1 MTVEK
6 KRILKDITF
15 SGKDSH
21 IALVHKDQG
30 GAANLQNY
38 SVVLKGADFSPE
50 FVQKM
55 QQVQV
60 TMETPEFLRRF
71 FDMYYEES
79 EILARV
85 LGWKPQDQEEPD
97 SWYEDY
103 IDEKVKSIKILK
115 TLNDSDDLQSDLLS
129 LGEKDYLQLL
139 RDQAKIEKALGR
151 VESVK
156 KRLGKE
162 TPKSGDDNKTADAGD
177 TKENTEMTELET
189 LQKSLADKEKAIADK
204 EVELAKALEA
214 LQAIEKANAEKAVA
228 DKIAKVEAAV
238 EDEAHREVVAKAALA
253 LDDADFDKFVDV
265 LKTLK
270 EKSANSDLFQETG
283 VAGTQVVQKAS
294 EGEDAHKEAVR
305 KMLQERFQTK
315 AK

>member
-6 KRILKDITF
+6 KRVLKDITF

-38 SVVLKGADFSPE
+38 SVVLKGANFTPE
-50 FVQKM
+50 FVEKM
-55 QQVQV
+55 QKVQV

-85 LGWKPQDQEEPD
+85 LGWKPTEEESD
-97 SWYEDY
+97 DWYEDY

-115 TLNDSDDLQSDLLS
+115 NLHDSEDLQADLLALS
-129 LGEKDYLQLL
+129 EKDYLQLL
-139 RDQAKIEKALGR
+139 RDQAKVEKALGR

-162 TPKSGDDNKTADAGD
+162 TPKSGDDNNTADAGD
-177 TKENTEMTELET
+177 TKENTEMTVELDT
-189 LQKSLADKEKAIADK
+189 LQKSLADKE
-204 EVELAKALEA
+204 VELKKALER
-214 LQAIEKANAEKAVA
+214 LDAIEKANAEKAVA
-228 DKIAKVEAAV
+228 DKIAKVEAQV

-253 LDDADFDKFVDV
+253 LDDADFEKFVDV

-270 EKSANSDLFQETG
+270 EKSANSDLFQEKG
-283 VAGTQVVQKAS
+283 VAGTQVVEKAAD
-294 EGEDAHKEAVR
+294 GDAHKEAVR
-305 KMLQERFQTK
+305 KMLQARFPT

>member
-1 MTVEK
+1 MTEK

-38 SVVLKGADFSPE
+38 SVVLKGASFSPE

-71 FDMYYEES
+71 FDMYWEES

-85 LGWKPQDQEEPD
+85 LGWKPTPD
-97 SWYEDY
+97 EKVDDWYENY
-103 IDEKVKSIKILK
+103 IDEKVKSIEILK
-115 TLNDSDDLQSDLLS
+115 SLNESEDLQADLLALS
-129 LGEKDYLQLL
+129 EKDYLQLL

-162 TPKSGDDNKTADAGD
+162 TPVSGDNNKTAEAGE
-177 TKENTEMTELET
+177 TKEETKMTVELDT
-189 LQKSLADKEKAIADK
+189 LQKSLADKE
-204 EVELAKALEA
+204 VELKKALEQLA
-214 LQAIEKANAEKAVA
+214 AIQKAQAEKEIA
-228 DKIAKVEAAV
+228 DKIAKVDAAV
-238 EDEAHREVVAKAALA
+238 EDEAHREIVAKAALA
-253 LDDADFDKFVDV
+253 LDAADFDKFVDV
-265 LKTLK
+265 LKALK
-270 EKSANSDLFQETG
+270 DKGANAALFEEKG
-283 VAGTQVVQKAS
+283 VPGTQVVEKAT
-294 EGEDAHKEAVR
+294 GTDAHKEAVR
-305 KMLQERFQTK
+305 KALQERFPTK
-315 AK
+315 

>member
-1 MTVEK
+1 MTEK

-30 GAANLQNY
+30 GPANKQGYQL
-38 SVVLKGADFSPE
+38 VLKGANFTPE

-71 FDMYYEES
+71 FDMYWEDS

-85 LGWKPQDQEEPD
+85 LGWKPSSEDVEVVD
-97 SWYEDY
+97 WYEDY

-115 TLNDSDDLQSDLLS
+115 SLNDSENLQSDLLALS
-129 LGEKDYLQLL
+129 EKDYLQLL

-151 VESVK
+151 VDSVK

-162 TPKSGDDNKTADAGD
+162 TPVSGDNNKTAEAGD
-177 TKENTEMTELET
+177 TKENTEMTDKT
-189 LQKSLADKEKAIADK
+189 VVVDLQKSYDEQAVQLQKA
-204 EVELAKALEA
+204 LAKIE
-214 LQAIEKANAEKAVA
+214 AIEKANAEKAIV
-228 DKIAKVEAAV
+228 DKIARVEAAV
-238 EDEAHREVVAKAALA
+238 EDEGHREIVAKAALT
-253 LDDADFDKFVDV
+253 LEDADFDKFVDV
-265 LKTLK
+265 LKALK
-270 EKSANSDLFQETG
+270 EKGANADLFQETG
-283 VAGTQVVQKAS
+283 VAGTQVLEKAT
-294 EGEDAHKEAVR
+294 GEDAHKEAIR
-305 KMLQERFQTK
+305 KMLLARFPQK
-315 AK
+315 S